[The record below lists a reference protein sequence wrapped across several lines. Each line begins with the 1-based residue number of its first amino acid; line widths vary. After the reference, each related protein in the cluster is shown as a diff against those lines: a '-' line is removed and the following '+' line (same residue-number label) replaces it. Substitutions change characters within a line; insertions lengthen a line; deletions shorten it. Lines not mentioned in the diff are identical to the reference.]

1 VPFKVAPGIRMMR
14 IDRASGRRVFS
25 GWPTDDP
32 KSAIIWEAF
41 KPENE
46 PKRPSRKEQQK
57 IDEALAKPRTAAD
70 TDFLQRQG
78 GIY

>member
-1 VPFKVAPGIRMMR
+1 
-14 IDRASGRRVFS
+14 VFS

-46 PKRPSRKEQQK
+46 PKRPSRTEQLR
-57 IDEALAKPRTAAD
+57 IEEELSRPRPPSD
-70 TDFLQRQG
+70 SDFLQRQG